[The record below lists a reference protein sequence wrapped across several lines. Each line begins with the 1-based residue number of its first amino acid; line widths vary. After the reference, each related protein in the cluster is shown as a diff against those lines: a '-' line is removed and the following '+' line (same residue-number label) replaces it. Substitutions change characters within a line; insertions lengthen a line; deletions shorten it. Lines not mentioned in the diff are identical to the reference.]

1 MTLRGAQPPV
11 RGTQSLVHML
21 AACWR
26 RPELLA
32 LELLWRWGFGIP
44 ALALLGWE
52 GARILSGLLGSPLWT
67 AMTGLSLLDPLGGAQ
82 TVAAFSAALL
92 PPVMQTLRWLGP
104 LLAAGWAVA
113 SGLGRSLV
121 LRRLDPAMHR
131 APLTLVWLQWL
142 RIAALSGTCF
152 GWYRAVVWAAHST
165 LEGSEPNLVAYSSWV
180 ICLSLGVFTVWALAS
195 WVFSIAPLLAVL
207 EGHGAWRSLR
217 RSLQLGPL
225 TGKLVEIN
233 LALGIVKLAL
243 IVLAMV
249 FSATPLP
256 FLAQPGGDLPG
267 ASAQLSLHLWWAAV
281 ALLYFA
287 ASDFFQVAR
296 LALFVEFWRRY
307 RL

>member
-1 MTLRGAQPPV
+1 MTSRGAQPPV

-32 LELLWRWGFGIP
+32 LELLWRWSFGIP
-44 ALALLGWE
+44 AAAVLGWE
-52 GARILSGLLGSPLWT
+52 GARILSGLRGSPLWT
-67 AMTGLSLLDPLGGAQ
+67 AMTGLSLLDPFGAAQ

-92 PPVMQTLRWLGP
+92 PPLTQTLVWLGP

-131 APLTLVWLQWL
+131 APLTLVWLQGL
-142 RIAALSGTCF
+142 RIAALSGTCL

-165 LEGSEPNLVAYSSWV
+165 LDGGEPNLVGYSAWV
-180 ICLSLGVFTVWALAS
+180 ISLSLGVFTVWALVS

-207 EGHGAWRSLR
+207 EGKGGLTSLR

-225 TGKLVEIN
+225 TGKLVEVN

-256 FLAQPGGDLPG
+256 FVSQSGADNPGGSLG
-267 ASAQLSLHLWWAAV
+267 ISLHLWWAAV
-281 ALLYFA
+281 AVLYFA

-296 LALFVEFWRRY
+296 LALFVEFWRKY
-307 RL
+307 RG